1 MEEVPVQRPR
11 RRAHAHGT
19 RVARYAPLVVL
30 ALAGCNQMLGLDEL
44 SAAPADASIGD
55 GDGSLP
61 REDSGASRDGAVSRA
76 DAGVLD
82 AGEILLSDGAVV
94 QGCTSHAACSEALA
108 QDGKPVAAWCRPSDG
123 TCVPLLSEDCTT
135 LTGLVDGVVPD
146 GAILLGS
153 LFSLTGSQAQTN
165 LVRQQSATLA
175 VEQLDDLG
183 GIPGAGDGL
192 ARRRLVM
199 VSCDEAVNPTRAA
212 QKLVDELGVVA
223 IVGPNTSQ
231 DTIALTQ
238 TVSAKGGTLM
248 ITPSAV
254 ASSIADL
261 IDDGLTWSVVPSDVQ
276 RAPLMIAQVQ
286 ALAAART
293 DDADPDAGAPPP
305 IKVGVIYRN
314 DALGIGSNVA
324 LNELRING
332 AKITDAVNG
341 SAVKR
346 TPYDPAAADQNAIV
360 DEYREFAPD
369 IIVMAG
375 LAEAITK
382 IMVPLEE
389 TWSAPRRPEYV
400 LIDSLKV
407 PDLLTA
413 AQQSGSLRARVRG
426 TGITPGAESRP
437 YYDSFKTAF
446 NTRYGTALAELTSGM
461 GPAYDATFAIAYA
474 LTLTRD
480 EAPTGHAVAKGL
492 SALGVPG
499 SERLGIQHPGNTQRA
514 LRLLAGGTSITP
526 IGTFSPLGWDGQGA
540 IVGGTLEIWCVGTLG
555 GRASYGSSGLTYDLE
570 TQTSAGAFAPCAAR

>member
-11 RRAHAHGT
+11 GRAHAHGM
-19 RVARYAPLVVL
+19 RVARCAPLVVL

-44 SAAPADASIGD
+44 SAVPADASIGD
-55 GDGSLP
+55 GDATLP
-61 REDSGASRDGAVSRA
+61 RDDGGASSDGAASGT
-76 DAGVLD
+76 DPGPLD
-82 AGEILLSDGAVV
+82 AGEVLLSDGAAVE
-94 QGCTSHAACSEALA
+94 GCTSHAACSEVLA
-108 QDGKPVAAWCRPSDG
+108 QGGELVAAWCRPSDG
-123 TCVPLLSEDCTT
+123 ACVPLLSEDCATI
-135 LTGLVDGVVPD
+135 TGLVKGVVPE

-175 VEQLDDLG
+175 VEQIDDLG
-183 GIPGAGDGL
+183 GIPAAGDGL

-231 DTIALTQ
+231 DTISLTQ

-254 ASSIADL
+254 ASSIAEL

-276 RAPLMIAQVQ
+276 RAPLMIRQVQ
-286 ALAAART
+286 ALADARI
-293 DDADPDAGAPPP
+293 DGADPDAGAPPP
-305 IKVGVIYRN
+305 VKVGVIYRN

-332 AKITDAVNG
+332 AKITDGVNG
-341 SAVKR
+341 AAVKR
-346 TPYDPAAADQNAIV
+346 TPYGPAAPDQQAIV
-360 DEYREFAPD
+360 DEYRQFAPD

-382 IMVPLEE
+382 IMGPLEE

-407 PDLLTA
+407 PDLLQA
-413 AQQSGSLRARVRG
+413 AQSSASLRVRVRG

-437 YYDSFKTAF
+437 FYDAFKTAF
-446 NTRYGTALAELTSGM
+446 NTRYGTTLAELTSGM

-480 EAPTGHAVAKGL
+480 ETPTGHAVAKGL
-492 SALGVPG
+492 SALGAAG
-499 SERLGIQHPGNTQRA
+499 SERLGIAYENTQRA

-526 IGTFSPLGWDGQGA
+526 IGTFSPLSWDGQGA
-540 IVGGTLEIWCVGTLG
+540 ILGGTLEIWCIGTVG

>member
-11 RRAHAHGT
+11 GRAHAHGT
-19 RVARYAPLVVL
+19 RIARCAPLVVL
-30 ALAGCNQMLGLDEL
+30 AIAGCNQMLGLDQL
-44 SAAPADASIGD
+44 SAAPADAGSD
-55 GDGSLP
+55 GPMLPLEDGGARRDAATP
-61 REDSGASRDGAVSRA
+61 RPDEGA
-76 DAGVLD
+76 LD
-82 AGEILLSDGAVV
+82 AGGILLSDGAVV
-94 QGCTSHAACSEALA
+94 EGCTSHAACSEALA
-108 QDGKPVAAWCRPSDG
+108 QDGEPVAAWCRPSDG

-135 LTGLVDGVVPD
+135 LTGLDEKGVVPA

-175 VEQLDDLG
+175 VEELNRLG

-192 ARRRLVM
+192 ARRPLVM
-199 VSCDEAVNPTRAA
+199 VSCDEAVNPKRAA
-212 QKLVDELGVVA
+212 EKLVDELGVVA

-254 ASSIADL
+254 ASSIAEL

-286 ALAAART
+286 ALAAARI

-305 IKVGVIYRN
+305 VKVGVIYRN

-332 AKITDAVNG
+332 AKITDGINA

-346 TPYDPAAADQNAIV
+346 TPYDPAAADQQAIV

-382 IMVPLEE
+382 IMRPLEE
-389 TWSAPRRPEYV
+389 TWSSAKRPEYV

-407 PDLLTA
+407 PDLLQVAQASA
-413 AQQSGSLRARVRG
+413 ALRARVRG

-437 YYDSFKTAF
+437 LYDTFKAAF
-446 NTRYGTALAELTSGM
+446 NERYGTALAELTSGM

-480 EAPTGHAVAKGL
+480 ETPTGRAVAKGL
-492 SALGVPG
+492 SALGAPG
-499 SERLGIQHPGNTQRA
+499 SERLGISYATTQRA
-514 LRLLAGGTSITP
+514 LRLLAGGSSITP
-526 IGTFSPLGWDGQGA
+526 IGTFSPLSWDGQGA
-540 IVGGTLEIWCVGTLG
+540 IVGGTLEIWCIGTVG

-570 TQTSAGAFAPCAAR
+570 TQTASGAFVPCAAR